1 MFSLQGVLIA
11 VLMFMK
17 TMIIARADS
26 PFRMS
31 NTSQKLFILA
41 LVGGTVSSQLF
52 VLLASY
58 SNTSQVSEF
67 LEKTYPNMLF
77 LLRYNFLWM
86 LTTNR
91 HFVGLI
97 TSIFVCIGL
106 VFMTLLMSFIVL
118 LFELDLQ
125 VNSMSKASNK
135 YHKKV
140 VFEFMGHLGISLPFY
155 ILVPLFIFVKFFL
168 DDDTD
173 VAVATTICFAIFVSA
188 PIPSMIVFLLKNPVY
203 RAFLIKEFHI
213 PYKQKPAAKTT
224 NSRQTQS
231 RVQIE

>member
-1 MFSLQGVLIA
+1 
-11 VLMFMK
+11 
-17 TMIIARADS
+17 
-26 PFRMS
+26 
-31 NTSQKLFILA
+31 
-41 LVGGTVSSQLF
+41 
-52 VLLASY
+52 
-58 SNTSQVSEF
+58 
-67 LEKTYPNMLF
+67 
-77 LLRYNFLWM
+77 
-86 LTTNR
+86 
-91 HFVGLI
+91 
-97 TSIFVCIGL
+97 
-106 VFMTLLMSFIVL
+106 
-118 LFELDLQ
+118 
-125 VNSMSKASNK
+125 MSKASNK

-173 VAVATTICFAIFVSA
+173 VAVATTICFAFFVSA

-231 RVQIE
+231 RVQME